1 MPDLDHDPGKDALRQ
16 QIQAALRAW
25 DLHRARR
32 LADSGLRR
40 FDDPG
45 IARLALTCRL
55 RQADRPGTLHLFAAL
70 PQHDWAEAFA
80 GLERPETSLL
90 WQIARDLILHHA
102 GEALLRPRWRQEE
115 LASLLKLF
123 AQLEE
128 DALAQVLDGLL
139 ALARQGVPGAA
150 LLAFAVASPRKQD
163 QLRPA
168 QWDDIA
174 AALAAA
180 WPSLLAG
187 PPVPDSM
194 LEQPAAPLP
203 PAAAGRLAPLL
214 AEALIAL
221 HSPTTTLALLAP
233 LAEAAAALAGP
244 EAVAR
249 YLRHHDTSSSEA
261 ATRLLVALRHTQTTH
276 APAIGPTP
284 AQSSPASLD
293 RLRDLA
299 GEGVWLPLL
308 LRLQQT
314 PDAVR
319 EEDARYQLRFNPAL
333 LRLRSLLRQSL
344 EQLPDGRP
352 ALQALQTL
360 LEEGDRETVL
370 VTLASRPALQATEA
384 GSLLA
389 LRAAATSAEWHNAL
403 PSLPPGAL
411 TSPNAVRTALRLLL
425 AELDQDAAQALLDS
439 MPAGYEQQRQAL
451 QLEFLRTTGQLAAWN
466 ALAQASGPLEGA
478 PPDLW
483 RELRLWQDEQA
494 GATPAPA
501 APSLART
508 ADDLRADI
516 RNRMFQRR
524 FDEAADLSARLT
536 TSGENAADW
545 YTHVL
550 ALCQAE
556 RFPAALQVAMQA
568 RTHFPADPRFA
579 GKLAQIAEAMEDFEL
594 ALHSW
599 QVLGARDPASPQAQA
614 GTARALLALR
624 RPDALHTLLDSL
636 EADSPDRLWVHNLR
650 ALWQVRDGQLQAAQA
665 AYSAGEH
672 LACRFLQSVQ
682 HRASANPRQAYVY
695 GRWLQHPQAEHAR
708 SLSLFQHRFAARL
721 ADAQRPVVIV
731 GNSPQLLGGQLGA
744 RIDSFGTVVRLNDF
758 TIDGF
763 EDHVG
768 RRTDLWYSSGNRH
781 ARKHDMRD
789 FDLAVIGTSPAQQM
803 PDMEEFGRLR
813 LGLQLDPARCCLLPP
828 AYAAL
833 SAGAAYP
840 KPTSGLRMILL
851 ANYLSPAEVHIAG
864 FDFFTR
870 HKEHYFDVE
879 TGAHRPGETHV
890 NWYERDLVEQV
901 LQRFGRIRA
910 LG

>member
-439 MPAGYEQQRQAL
+439 RRCSWNSSVLPASWRHGTPLPKPAARWRERRPTSGANSASGRMNRQA
-451 QLEFLRTTGQLAAWN
+451 R
-466 ALAQASGPLEGA
+466 PL
-478 PPDLW
+478 PP
-483 RELRLWQDEQA
+483 
-494 GATPAPA
+494 
-501 APSLART
+501 
-508 ADDLRADI
+508 
-516 RNRMFQRR
+516 
-524 FDEAADLSARLT
+524 
-536 TSGENAADW
+536 
-545 YTHVL
+545 
-550 ALCQAE
+550 
-556 RFPAALQVAMQA
+556 
-568 RTHFPADPRFA
+568 
-579 GKLAQIAEAMEDFEL
+579 
-594 ALHSW
+594 
-599 QVLGARDPASPQAQA
+599 
-614 GTARALLALR
+614 
-624 RPDALHTLLDSL
+624 
-636 EADSPDRLWVHNLR
+636 
-650 ALWQVRDGQLQAAQA
+650 
-665 AYSAGEH
+665 
-672 LACRFLQSVQ
+672 
-682 HRASANPRQAYVY
+682 
-695 GRWLQHPQAEHAR
+695 
-708 SLSLFQHRFAARL
+708 
-721 ADAQRPVVIV
+721 
-731 GNSPQLLGGQLGA
+731 
-744 RIDSFGTVVRLNDF
+744 
-758 TIDGF
+758 
-763 EDHVG
+763 
-768 RRTDLWYSSGNRH
+768 
-781 ARKHDMRD
+781 
-789 FDLAVIGTSPAQQM
+789 
-803 PDMEEFGRLR
+803 
-813 LGLQLDPARCCLLPP
+813 LPP
-828 AYAAL
+828 AWPARRMTCA
-833 SAGAAYP
+833 
-840 KPTSGLRMILL
+840 PTSATGCSSGASTRRPT
-851 ANYLSPAEVHIAG
+851 SP
-864 FDFFTR
+864 
-870 HKEHYFDVE
+870 
-879 TGAHRPGETHV
+879 PG
-890 NWYERDLVEQV
+890 
-901 LQRFGRIRA
+901 
-910 LG
+910 